1 MTQPEISRDQRAAL
15 QQQRAEQAVA
25 AINGGSNVT
34 WEAYSLANEF
44 TDAQTSRLGA
54 WLKRVFRKP

>member
-1 MTQPEISRDQRAAL
+1 MTHPEPSREQRAAL

-34 WEAYSLANEF
+34 WEAYTLANEF
-44 TDAQTSRLGA
+44 TDAQSSRFGA
-54 WLKRVFRKP
+54 WLARVFRKS